1 VNVEGAR
8 EGAPNAITDIHSVR
22 GESSD
27 PFDVERLRTASIAD
41 IGVEKVTLTVPVRRP
56 GRAEFFRVH
65 PDPAYSIDWAVLE
78 RDDEM
83 DRETYWVTEEFRGE
97 LQGELKPVRVFTC
110 INKRNTVFLWPAKLP
125 SPDSTIGRRWAESAL
140 EIADNARTT
149 WVKMAGKRD
158 LGAYEMFKARGE
170 LGEPEW
176 PDKTLSQLLRLAFK
190 GDRLID
196 SLDHPVL
203 RELAGEM

>member
-1 VNVEGAR
+1 MATESPLA
-8 EGAPNAITDIHSVR
+8 SVPD
-22 GESSD
+22 EPSD
-27 PFDVERLRTASIAD
+27 PFDVERLRSSSLED
-41 IGVEKVTLTVPVRRP
+41 VGVERITLTVPVRRP

-65 PDPAYSIDWAVLE
+65 PDPAYALDWVVLE

-83 DRETYWVTEEFRGE
+83 DRETYWVTQQFRGE
-97 LQGELKPVRVFTC
+97 LEDELKRVRVFTC
-110 INKRNTVFLWPAKLP
+110 INKRGTVFLWSAKLP
-125 SPDSTIGRRWAESAL
+125 SLDSAIGRRWAESAL
-140 EIADNARTT
+140 EIADYAKTA

-158 LGAYEMFKARGE
+158 LGAYEMFKARGD
-170 LGEPEW
+170 LGEPVW
-176 PDKTLSQLLRLAFK
+176 PDKTLDELLRLAFK